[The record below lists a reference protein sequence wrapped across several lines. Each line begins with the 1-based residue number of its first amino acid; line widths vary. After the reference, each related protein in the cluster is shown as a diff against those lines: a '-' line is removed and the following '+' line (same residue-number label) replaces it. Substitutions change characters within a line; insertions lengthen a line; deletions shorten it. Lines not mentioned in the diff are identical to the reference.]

1 MIPIEIPPNTIMLRG
16 IGYDS
21 NVYLF
26 RDGKEGVIIDTGTGI
41 YWHRYFE
48 VFEREGYLD
57 DLEKVTI
64 LNTHEH
70 FDHTGGNR
78 KFRELLE
85 KRSIEVKFAAHR
97 LTADVIEKGDDYV
110 ILSYAYG
117 RRFIPHMVNIK
128 LNDGDIIE
136 VGGKKLE
143 VIHTPGHTAGSICLY
158 EPGEKIIFTGD
169 TLFKGTV
176 GRTDLP
182 TGSVEEL
189 IESLN
194 KLRHLDVYIA
204 LPGHGKPITNWKE
217 NFEAIKKVLGE
228 FW

>member
-97 LTADVIEKGDDYV
+97 LTADAIEKGDDYV

-117 RRFIPHMVNIK
+117 RRFIPHMVNVK

-143 VIHTPGHTAGSICLY
+143 VIHTPGSI
-158 EPGEKIIFTGD
+158 ED
-169 TLFKGTV
+169 
-176 GRTDLP
+176 
-182 TGSVEEL
+182 L
-189 IESLN
+189 IESLK

-217 NFEAIKKVLGE
+217 NFEAIKKALGE
-228 FW
+228 F